1 MLPKAPPPVSSSV
14 GDLLGRIP
22 TIALRIYQ
30 SSELEQILQ
39 ATVTEVQQL
48 IDCDRVMIY
57 QFNHDWSGKVVV
69 ESVRSEEFS
78 LLGQTITDPC
88 LQTTWVDSY
97 KQGHIRAIEDIY
109 VSDLQPCHTEFLAE
123 LGVRANL
130 VVPILQN
137 GSLLYEAT
145 HSCHLNAPNKLWGL
159 LIAHHCAAPRQW
171 QRLEVSFL
179 QQLANHVATAIQKA
193 EVLDF
198 SQQLIQSSMDG
209 IMAFD
214 RDCRYLAWNPAM
226 EKLTGITQGS
236 VLGNCA
242 FERFP
247 FLKETGEDQYFYA
260 ALRGE
265 TITSVDRAFSIP
277 ETGRQGYFEGRYSPL
292 LNAVG
297 EIVGGLCI
305 VRDVTESNRTAD
317 ALKES
322 KRQFRQSFDTAAIGM
337 SVMSL
342 EGQFLKAN
350 AAMCHLFGYTETEL
364 QALTFQDLTYPDDL
378 AADLSHYQKVL
389 AGELSYFH
397 LEKRYLHKNGQ
408 VIWGL
413 LSTSLVRDRQ
423 QRPLYFVSQVQ
434 EITQRKQAEELLH
447 QTNAEMQA
455 FFSAMH
461 DLIFVFDRD
470 GRYLKV
476 LAGNPD
482 LLITPASDR
491 LGKKITEVLPIEPA
505 TTLLGYIQQALDT
518 QTPLNVEYKL
528 RWEDREMW
536 SNACVSP
543 IDDNTVIWVARDI
556 TERKQ
561 AEKALQDTTFR
572 LRTIITSL
580 QAGILVENEDR
591 EIVLV
596 NQAFCTMMNIP
607 VPPET
612 LIGSNCRQSADT
624 AKYLFVNPEQ
634 FTQRV
639 EALLRLQEP
648 AVGEEVELVS
658 GCILERDYVPIFAGA
673 EYRGHL
679 WQYRDITERKQTQAQ
694 LEQAK
699 ETAEAANR
707 AKSNFLAMM
716 SHEIRTPMNAV
727 TGMAGLLLD
736 TQLTQEQADYAET
749 IRNSG
754 NTLLNII
761 NDILDFS
768 KIESNHLELE
778 EHPFHLRDC
787 VREAIDLLAPLASA
801 KGIKLDCHI
810 HSNVPIAIVG
820 DITRLRQILWNLLS
834 NAVKFTSGGKV
845 TVLVQAKPIELTAV
859 VAPLTPQTW
868 GEEASKSP
876 KLGGFRGLRA
886 FTNVAHSSDNGC
898 TLVEQ
903 EDANS
908 LAEAGKKGVEIEFAV
923 RDTGI
928 GIPHDRMDRLFKAFS
943 QVDAS
948 TTRKHGGTGLGLVI
962 SKRLA
967 EIMGGTMWVKSE
979 LGKGSTFYFTIQAM
993 KATEFRQSPLSESL
1007 DIVQLE
1013 PNCLRILLVEDNT
1026 VNQKVALRMLDRLG
1040 YRADVVSNGLE
1051 AIAALR
1057 RQTYDV
1063 LLMDVQMPEMDGLE
1077 ATRCIRQEWGS
1088 STQPWIIAM
1097 TAHARASD
1105 REECFAVGMND
1116 YLSKPIDMV
1125 LLGNVLR
1132 ESRPPSAGSG
1142 DGEVH
1147 APTQGI
1153 ERTAAH
1159 ALEITTEY
1167 PDTALNILDSNVIA
1181 DLRQMAGEDADQM
1194 LRELIQVYLED
1205 APQRL
1210 LAMQAAVDRGDAV
1223 TLQQATHALRSV
1235 SVTVGA
1241 IQLGHLCEVLE
1252 LNAKEQN
1259 LQNAST
1265 LVYQIN
1271 SAFLT
1276 IKTALNTWL
1285 NQ

>member
-1 MLPKAPPPVSSSV
+1 MLPKALSPTSASV

-22 TIALRIYQ
+22 TIALRINQ
-30 SSELEQILQ
+30 SIELDQILQ

-48 IDCDRVMIY
+48 IDCDRVIIY
-57 QFNHDWSGKVVV
+57 RFNHDWSGRVVV

-78 LLGQTITDPC
+78 LLGQMITDPC
-88 LQTTWVDSY
+88 LQTTWIDFY
-97 KQGHIRAIEDIY
+97 KQGHIRAIEDIHI
-109 VSDLQPCHTEFLAE
+109 SDIQPCHPEFLAE

-137 GSLLYEAT
+137 SSLLYEAT
-145 HSCHLNAPNKLWGL
+145 NSCNLNAPSKLWGL

-198 SQQLIQSSMDG
+198 SRQLIQSSIDG
-209 IMAFD
+209 ILAFD
-214 RDCRYLAWNPAM
+214 RDCHYLAWNPAM
-226 EKLTGITQGS
+226 EKLTGIAQES
-236 VLGNCA
+236 VMGHCA
-242 FERFP
+242 FECFP
-247 FLKETGEDQYFYA
+247 FLTETGEDQYFYA

-265 TITSVDRAFSIP
+265 TVTSVDRAFSIP

-292 LNAVG
+292 LNAAG

-305 VRDVTESNRTAD
+305 VRDVTESKRTAD

-337 SVMSL
+337 SIMSL

-350 AAMCHLFGYTETEL
+350 AAICQLFGYTETEL

-378 AADLSHYQKVL
+378 ATDLSHYQKVL

-434 EITQRKQAEELLH
+434 EITQRKQAEKLL
-447 QTNAEMQA
+447 QKTNAEMQA
-455 FFSAMH
+455 FFSAMN

-476 LAGNPD
+476 LAGDPE

-518 QTPLNVEYKL
+518 QTTLNVEYKL
-528 RWEDREMW
+528 LWQDRELW
-536 SNACVSP
+536 SNAWVSP

-607 VPPET
+607 VPPEA
-612 LIGSNCRQSADT
+612 LIGSNCRQSADAT
-624 AKYLFVNPEQ
+624 KHLFANPEH

-639 EALLRLQEP
+639 EELLRLQEP
-648 AVGEEVELVS
+648 AVGEEVELVG

-679 WQYRDITERKQTQAQ
+679 WQYRDITERKQTQGQ

-707 AKSNFLAMM
+707 AKSDFLAMM

-736 TQLTQEQADYAET
+736 TQLTPEQTDYAET

-754 NTLLNII
+754 STLLNII

-778 EHPFHLRDC
+778 EHPFHLRNC
-787 VREAIDLLAPLASA
+787 VREAIELLAPLAST
-801 KGIKLDCHI
+801 KGIEMKCHI

-834 NAVKFTSGGKV
+834 NAVKFTSKGKV
-845 TVLVQAKPIELTAV
+845 TVLVQAKPIELNSA
-859 VAPLTPQTW
+859 
-868 GEEASKSP
+868 
-876 KLGGFRGLRA
+876 
-886 FTNVAHSSDNGC
+886 
-898 TLVEQ
+898 EQ
-903 EDANS
+903 HDAIS
-908 LAEAGKKGVEIEFAV
+908 LAGESKKAFEIEFAV

-928 GIPHDRMDRLFKAFS
+928 GIPHDRMDRLFRAFS

-967 EIMGGTMWVKSE
+967 EIMGGAMWVKSE

-993 KATEFRQSPLSESL
+993 KATECRQSPLSESL
-1007 DIVQLE
+1007 DIVQME
-1013 PNCLRILLVEDNT
+1013 PSCLRILLVEDNT
-1026 VNQKVALRMLDRLG
+1026 VNQKVALRMLERLG

-1077 ATRCIRQEWGS
+1077 ATRCIRQEWRS

-1105 REECFAVGMND
+1105 REECLAAGMND
-1116 YLSKPIDMV
+1116 YISKPIDMV

-1132 ESRPPSAGSG
+1132 ESRPASTEPSKVDS
-1142 DGEVH
+1142 VH
-1147 APTQGI
+1147 VPTLAI
-1153 ERTAAH
+1153 EQTTSRPP
-1159 ALEITTEY
+1159 EITDS
-1167 PDTALNILDSNVIA
+1167 PADGVLNVLDSTVIEG
-1181 DLRQMAGEDADQM
+1181 LRQMAGEDADEM

-1210 LAMQAAVDRGDAV
+1210 SAMQAAVDRSDAV
-1223 TLQQATHALRSV
+1223 ALQQATHALRSV

-1241 IQLGHLCEVLE
+1241 IKLGNLCEVLE
-1252 LNAKEQN
+1252 SNAKTQN
-1259 LQNAST
+1259 LQDAST
-1265 LVYQIN
+1265 LVSQIN
-1271 SAFLT
+1271 SAFLS
-1276 IKTALNTWL
+1276 IKAALNTWL

>member
-1 MLPKAPPPVSSSV
+1 MLPKAPSPASASG

-30 SSELEQILQ
+30 SIELDQILQ

-48 IDCDRVMIY
+48 IDCDRVLIY
-57 QFNHDWSGKVVV
+57 RFNHDWSGQVVV
-69 ESVRSEEFS
+69 ESVRAEEFS
-78 LLGQTITDPC
+78 LLGQAITDPG
-88 LQTTWVDSY
+88 LQTTWIDFY
-97 KQGHIRAIEDIY
+97 KQGQIRAIEDIY
-109 VSDLQPCHTEFLAE
+109 TSDLPPCHTQFLAD
-123 LGVRANL
+123 LGIRANL

-145 HSCHLNAPNKLWGL
+145 NSCHLNSPSKLWGL
-159 LIAHHCAAPRQW
+159 LIAHHCTDPRQW

-193 EVLDF
+193 EVIDF
-198 SQQLIQSSMDG
+198 SRQLIQSSIDG

-226 EKLTGITQGS
+226 EKLTGIAQEQVIGK
-236 VLGNCA
+236 CA
-242 FERFP
+242 FECFP
-247 FLKETGEDQYFYA
+247 FLQETGEDQYFYA

-265 TITSVDRAFSIP
+265 TVTSVDRAFSVP
-277 ETGRQGYFEGRYSPL
+277 ETGRQGYFEGCYSPL
-292 LNAVG
+292 LNAAG
-297 EIVGGLCI
+297 EMVGGLCI
-305 VRDVTESNRTAD
+305 VRDVTESKRTAD

-350 AAMCHLFGYTETEL
+350 AALCQLFGYTETEL
-364 QALTFQDLTYPDDL
+364 QALTFQDLTYLDDL
-378 AADLSHYQKVL
+378 AIDLSHHQKVL
-389 AGELSYFH
+389 TGELSHFH

-434 EITQRKQAEELLH
+434 EITQRKQAEELLYKA
-447 QTNAEMQA
+447 NAEMQV
-455 FFSAMH
+455 FFSAIN
-461 DLIFVFDRD
+461 DLIFVFDRE
-470 GRYLKV
+470 GHYLKV
-476 LAGNPD
+476 LAGNPE

-491 LGKKITEVLPIEPA
+491 LGKKITEVLPIELA

-518 QTPLNVEYKL
+518 QTTLNVEYKL
-528 RWEDREMW
+528 LWEDKEMW

-543 IDDNTVIWVARDI
+543 IDVNTVIWVARDI
-556 TERKQ
+556 TQRKQ

-572 LRTIITSL
+572 LRTIIASL

-639 EALLRLQEP
+639 EELLNLQQP
-648 AVGEEVELVS
+648 SVGEEVVLVN
-658 GCILERDYVPIFAGA
+658 GRILERDYVPIFAGV

-707 AKSNFLAMM
+707 AKGDFLAMM

-727 TGMAGLLLD
+727 IGMAGLLLG

-768 KIESNHLELE
+768 KIESNHFELE
-778 EHPFHLRDC
+778 QHPFHLRNC
-787 VREAIDLLAPLASA
+787 VREAIDLLAPLAAA

-834 NAVKFTSGGKV
+834 NAVKFTLEGKV
-845 TVLVQAKPIELTAV
+845 TVLVQAKPIELNSA
-859 VAPLTPQTW
+859 
-868 GEEASKSP
+868 
-876 KLGGFRGLRA
+876 
-886 FTNVAHSSDNGC
+886 
-898 TLVEQ
+898 EQ
-903 EDANS
+903 HDARS
-908 LAEAGKKGVEIEFAV
+908 LAEEGKKAFEIEFAV

-967 EIMGGTMWVKSE
+967 EMMGGSMWVKSA
-979 LGKGSTFYFTIQAM
+979 LGRGSTFYFTIQTM
-993 KATEFRQSPLSESL
+993 KATEVLPDPLPESL
-1007 DIVQLE
+1007 DMVQLE
-1013 PNCLRILLVEDNT
+1013 PTCLRILLVEDNT
-1026 VNQKVALRMLDRLG
+1026 VNQKVALRMLERLG
-1040 YRADVVSNGLE
+1040 YRVDVVSNGLE

-1088 STQPWIIAM
+1088 PTQPWIIAM

-1105 REECFAVGMND
+1105 REECLAAGMND
-1116 YLSKPIDMV
+1116 YISKPIDMV
-1125 LLGNVLR
+1125 LLSNALK
-1132 ESRPPSAGSG
+1132 ESRPSSSEPGKV
-1142 DGEVH
+1142 EVIH
-1147 APTQGI
+1147 APTQAI
-1153 ERTAAH
+1153 EP
-1159 ALEITTEY
+1159 ITSPSPQTTDGL
-1167 PDTALNILDSNVIA
+1167 PDNALNVLDSNVIEQ
-1181 DLRQMAGEDADQM
+1181 LRQMAGEEADEM

-1210 LAMQAAVDRGDAV
+1210 LAIQTAIDHSDAT
-1223 TLQQATHALRSV
+1223 TLQQAAHALRSV
-1235 SVTVGA
+1235 SVTIGA
-1241 IQLGHLCEVLE
+1241 ITLGNLCEVLE
-1252 LNAKEQN
+1252 TNAKAQN
-1259 LQNAST
+1259 LQDAPT
-1265 LVYQIN
+1265 LVSQLN
-1271 SAFLT
+1271 SAFLN
-1276 IKTALNTWL
+1276 IEAALNTWL